1 MQSWSAIRAGN
12 RNMLIPQVKNMM
24 SNKVKTHVNCHF
36 SAFQFLILVVISLC
50 LCLDEDQDDFFNDLR
65 REKSI
70 KENVFEHFKK
80 RYDDRKKDREDTVER
95 HRISRQDKNPFDFL
109 PRMKFKPVKNTFIH
123 HEVNDLR
130 KMIKA
135 KMHQKRNHY
144 DKSYHEKKRQNDTLE
159 LDRSEKIEDPI
170 LKTIELYLN
179 KIITEDIE
187 DLKMKEGEKAKDDTE
202 LTNEAKREKL
212 SRRGR
217 QDSSFD
223 SSSSSSTEDPII
235 SFLSGNIA
243 NLDDY
248 EKFQTSHYY
257 DARKHKSKKQPE
269 KSDKIS
275 LLSSD
280 SEIIRRGKQDS
291 EFSRDEKENDS
302 DSESESHGYP
312 RHQSRLP
319 SLRASGGRNQ
329 FNPNFPSVSKLPREV
344 KILLLQD
351 LSFSIS

>member
-1 MQSWSAIRAGN
+1 
-12 RNMLIPQVKNMM
+12 MLLV
-24 SNKVKTHVNCHF
+24 VNC
-36 SAFQFLILVVISLC
+36 ASLC

-144 DKSYHEKKRQNDTLE
+144 DKSYHDKKRQNDTQE

-187 DLKMKEGEKAKDDTE
+187 DLRKEKSKKDDDVE
-202 LTNEAKREKL
+202 VLTSEAKREKI

-217 QDSSFD
+217 KDSSFD

-257 DARKHKSKKQPE
+257 DSRKDHNKQPD

-280 SEIIRRGKQDS
+280 SEILRRGKQDS
-291 EFSRDEKENDS
+291 EFSGEEREN
-302 DSESESHGYP
+302 DSESEYP

-351 LSFSIS
+351 LSFSLS

>member
-1 MQSWSAIRAGN
+1 MGMQSWSARRAWN
-12 RNMLIPQVKNMM
+12 RNMLIPQ
-24 SNKVKTHVNCHF
+24 
-36 SAFQFLILVVISLC
+36 FLILVVICASLC

-65 REKSI
+65 REKII

-144 DKSYHEKKRQNDTLE
+144 DKSYHDKKRQNDTQE

-187 DLKMKEGEKAKDDTE
+187 DLRKEKSKEDDDVE
-202 LTNEAKREKL
+202 VLTNEAKREKI

-217 QDSSFD
+217 KDSSLD

-257 DARKHKSKKQPE
+257 DSRKDHNKQPDSR

-280 SEIIRRGKQDS
+280 SEILRRGKQDS
-291 EFSRDEKENDS
+291 EFSGEESEN

>member
-1 MQSWSAIRAGN
+1 
-12 RNMLIPQVKNMM
+12 MLLV
-24 SNKVKTHVNCHF
+24 VNC
-36 SAFQFLILVVISLC
+36 ASLC

-144 DKSYHEKKRQNDTLE
+144 DKSYHDKKRQNDTQD

-187 DLKMKEGEKAKDDTE
+187 DLRKEKSKNDDDVE
-202 LTNEAKREKL
+202 VLTSEAKREKI

-217 QDSSFD
+217 KDSSFD

-257 DARKHKSKKQPE
+257 DSRKDHNKQSD

-280 SEIIRRGKQDS
+280 SEILRRGKQDS
-291 EFSRDEKENDS
+291 EFSGEEREN

-351 LSFSIS
+351 LSFSLS

>member
-1 MQSWSAIRAGN
+1 M
-12 RNMLIPQVKNMM
+12 
-24 SNKVKTHVNCHF
+24 
-36 SAFQFLILVVISLC
+36 ILVGIIANLC

-144 DKSYHEKKRQNDTLE
+144 DKSYHEKKRQNVTQE

-187 DLKMKEGEKAKDDTE
+187 DLNKKKEIEKGDGADNDKTRE
-202 LTNEAKREKL
+202 VKREKI

-217 QDSSFD
+217 QESTFD
-223 SSSSSSTEDPII
+223 SPSSSTEDPII

-257 DARKHKSKKQPE
+257 DSKKDHNEQPD

-280 SEIIRRGKQDS
+280 SEILRRGKQDS
-291 EFSRDEKENDS
+291 EFSGEQEN

-329 FNPNFPSVSKLPREV
+329 FNPNFPSVSKLPREI

>member
-1 MQSWSAIRAGN
+1 MVCLQSLEQKHVDTSGERHG
-12 RNMLIPQVKNMM
+12 VTSHVM
-24 SNKVKTHVNCHF
+24 SF
-36 SAFQFLILVVISLC
+36 SIFQFLILIVMCASLC

-109 PRMKFKPVKNTFIH
+109 PRMKFMPVKNTFIH

-144 DKSYHEKKRQNDTLE
+144 DKSYHDKKRQNDTQE

-170 LKTIELYLN
+170 LQTIELYLN
-179 KIITEDIE
+179 KIITADIE
-187 DLKMKEGEKAKDDTE
+187 DLKREESKKSKDVE
-202 LTNEAKREKL
+202 VLTTEAKTERI

-223 SSSSSSTEDPII
+223 SSSSTEDPII
-235 SFLSGNIA
+235 SFLRGNIA

-248 EKFQTSHYY
+248 EKFHTSHYY
-257 DARKHKSKKQPE
+257 GDRKDNNKQTD
-269 KSDKIS
+269 KTDKIS
-275 LLSSD
+275 LRPSD
-280 SEIIRRGKQDS
+280 SEILRRGKQES
-291 EFSRDEKENDS
+291 EFSGETENDS
-302 DSESESHGYP
+302 DSESHGYP

-329 FNPNFPSVSKLPREV
+329 FKPNFPSVSKLPRDV

-351 LSFSIS
+351 LSFSIY

>member
-1 MQSWSAIRAGN
+1 MI
-12 RNMLIPQVKNMM
+12 LI
-24 SNKVKTHVNCHF
+24 
-36 SAFQFLILVVISLC
+36 VICASLC

-144 DKSYHEKKRQNDTLE
+144 DKSYHDKKRQNDTQEE

-187 DLKMKEGEKAKDDTE
+187 DLNRKESKKSKDVE
-202 LTNEAKREKL
+202 VLTTEAKKEKIL
-212 SRRGR
+212 RRGR

-223 SSSSSSTEDPII
+223 SSSSTEDPII

-248 EKFQTSHYY
+248 EKFHSSHYY
-257 DARKHKSKKQPE
+257 GRKNHNKQPDN
-269 KSDKIS
+269 KKADKIS
-275 LLSSD
+275 LLRASD
-280 SEIIRRGKQDS
+280 SEILRRGKQES
-291 EFSRDEKENDS
+291 EFSGETENDS
-302 DSESESHGYP
+302 DSESHGYP
-312 RHQSRLP
+312 RHHQSRLP
-319 SLRASGGRNQ
+319 ALTASGGGRNQ
-329 FNPNFPSVSKLPREV
+329 FKPNFPSVSKLPREV